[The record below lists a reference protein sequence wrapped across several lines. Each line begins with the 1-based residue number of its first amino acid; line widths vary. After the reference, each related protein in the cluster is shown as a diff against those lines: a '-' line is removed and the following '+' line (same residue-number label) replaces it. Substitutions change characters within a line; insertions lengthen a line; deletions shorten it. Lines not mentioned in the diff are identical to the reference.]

1 MIDPATTIHRNP
13 RATYRALTEGSGG
26 VVLHLDTAQYHGVN
40 SVGAAIWELS
50 ADGPSFDQLMQA
62 LRQQLDDAP
71 ENLADEVEGFL
82 NDLAE
87 RNLIELHAPAN

>member
-13 RATYRALTEGSGG
+13 RATFRALTEGAGG

-40 SVGAAIWELS
+40 GVGAAIWELTEN
-50 ADGPSFDQLMQA
+50 GPSFDQLVIA
-62 LRQQLDDAP
+62 LRQELDDPP
-71 ENLADEVEGFL
+71 EDLASEVEGFL

-87 RNLIELHAPAN
+87 RDLIELRTDA